1 MDRLGGFFGFR
12 DREEDFDDDYVE
24 EDDTDLDPPPSPV
37 GQDERRMQVR
47 AYNHWATLLGD
58 LNFPHISDLEPDML
72 DDFGPYSVL
81 LDLSDDIDDPKVAF
95 VGSELT
101 VESGQ
106 DSTLS
111 RLSAV
116 PSRSVLS
123 RITDHYM
130 QIIANQAPIG
140 FEAEFSNEREI
151 GRAACRE
158 RE

>member
-58 LNFPHISDLEPDML
+58 LNFPHISDLEPDTL

-81 LDLSDDIDDPKVAF
+81 LDLSDDI
-95 VGSELT
+95 EL
-101 VESGQ
+101 E
-106 DSTLS
+106 L
-111 RLSAV
+111 L
-116 PSRSVLS
+116 
-123 RITDHYM
+123 
-130 QIIANQAPIG
+130 
-140 FEAEFSNEREI
+140 FERHQL
-151 GRAACRE
+151 
-158 RE
+158 